1 MVRRPN
7 QFLIKEKLK
16 ELQNFLIE
24 ASIETKNSN
33 FDEEVVDMKETDPL
47 LDNNSCQKVT
57 KMSSIFQSFFRKSQV
72 FETGPNPLESEYNW
86 WTKFYN
92 SQPVTFQNFNNQTH
106 KNDAI
111 HKLTIFHSEL
121 EKQKEFEF
129 LVDWAHPFDL
139 IHGKQNLEKNQNG
152 EKYATLKCSIK
163 IAKCSGKEFFKA
175 EEKVSNFQ

>member
-7 QFLIKEKLK
+7 QFLIKERSK
-16 ELQNFLIE
+16 ELQNIFIE
-24 ASIETKNSN
+24 ASRKQN
-33 FDEEVVDMKETDPL
+33 FDEEVVNMNETEPL
-47 LDNNSCQKVT
+47 LDTSHKRNSR
-57 KMSSIFQSFFRKSQV
+57 MSIFKNFFRKDPV
-72 FETGPNPLESEYNW
+72 FENGLNPLETEYNW

-92 SQPVTFQNFNNQTH
+92 SHPVTHQSFNNQTH
-106 KNDAI
+106 KNDGI
-111 HKLTIFHSEL
+111 HKLKIFNSEL

-139 IHGKQNLEKNQNG
+139 IHGKQNLEKNQSG

-175 EEKVSNFQ
+175 EEKVSHFQ